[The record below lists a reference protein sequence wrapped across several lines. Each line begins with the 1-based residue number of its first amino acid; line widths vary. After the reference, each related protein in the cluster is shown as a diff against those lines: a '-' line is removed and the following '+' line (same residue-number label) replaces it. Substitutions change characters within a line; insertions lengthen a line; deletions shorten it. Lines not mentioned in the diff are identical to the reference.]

1 MVLRKVKY
9 GDNENKKCDFQG
21 CFYNLVGSFG
31 HFILK
36 IIKRSSE
43 NAILVKKYG
52 ILDFGGSFGNFS
64 ARFQRDGE
72 NDKVTSFQNFF
83 FKF

>member
-1 MVLRKVKY
+1 MKY

-21 CFYNLVGSFG
+21 WFCIFIGSFG

-52 ILDFGGSFGNFS
+52 ILDFRGSFGNFS

-72 NDKVTSFQNFF
+72 NDKIFYFQNFF
-83 FKF
+83 FKFKNGQK